1 MDYKKYEE
9 KTNLKFIFF
18 PYAISNDF
26 LLSEESHKKK
36 YDLFFSGLIQNQY
49 FSKLTKMKSKR
60 LEIQKK
66 LFYNIFELPIFRKT
80 QNFKGKVFGIH
91 IPEFN

>member
-1 MDYKKYEE
+1 M
-9 KTNLKFIFF
+9 N
-18 PYAISNDF
+18 
-26 LLSEESHKKK
+26 
-36 YDLFFSGLIQNQY
+36 LFFSGLIQNQY

-60 LEIQKK
+60 FRNTKK
-66 LFYNIFELPIFRKT
+66 TFYNIFELPIFRKT

>member
-1 MDYKKYEE
+1 
-9 KTNLKFIFF
+9 
-18 PYAISNDF
+18 
-26 LLSEESHKKK
+26 
-36 YDLFFSGLIQNQY
+36 
-49 FSKLTKMKSKR
+49 MKSKR

-91 IPEFN
+91 IPEFNLKI